1 VSGVSARI
9 CCNPETR
16 TLLVN
21 KLGRRHPLMAF
32 TATAMAC
39 AAAAASAQPR
49 SVSMMGN
56 WEIVDAT
63 PGPWTDEAKRAAL
76 AAEGKRMLKTVIT
89 FSAKEMKSS
98 NRALTCKRAVLY
110 ETNEIVADALFQGN
124 LPEPN
129 PTAAAARL
137 GFKGDVPSVDVR
149 CLKAL
154 YTFHFRDADTAMFNL
169 SNVIYT
175 LKRQ

>member
-1 VSGVSARI
+1 
-9 CCNPETR
+9 
-16 TLLVN
+16 VN
-21 KLGRRHPLMAF
+21 DPDRRRALIAF
-32 TATAMAC
+32 TAAALVC
-39 AAAAASAQPR
+39 AAVPSAAQPR
-49 SVSMMGN
+49 NISMIGN
-56 WEIVDAT
+56 WEIVEAT
-63 PGPWTDEAKRAAL
+63 PGPWTDEGRRNSL
-76 AAEGKRMLKTVIT
+76 TAEGKRMLKTVIT
-89 FSAKEMKSS
+89 FTSKEMKSS
-98 NRALTCKRAVLY
+98 NRALTCKRGVLY

-137 GFKGDVPSVDVR
+137 GFKGDVPSIDVR